1 MSSKRLHLE
10 GMKNSQTSNNP
21 LRQWAK
27 ISKRPFTKE
36 MVKKHMKR
44 CAKPFAMG
52 SGAGKATRTSLR
64 AYLNGPRLT
73 KYMEKAPHVTKGT
86 DRCYTV
92 DGATKWFH
100 PPGKQLGSLRNM

>member
-36 MVKKHMKR
+36 MAKKHMKR

-73 KYMEKAPHVTKGT
+73 KYMEKAPHVTKGRIVVT
-86 DRCYTV
+86 LLM
-92 DGATKWFH
+92 G
-100 PPGKQLGSLRNM
+100 LRNGSILLENNLAA